1 MSKKT
6 VLCIIL
12 IQIFIANICLGKN
25 TYSIIP
31 SPKYEQAKKGFF
43 IINEDT
49 KFILP
54 ENNKRLYQ
62 AINPLLKQLKRSKD
76 NAIEITKDFSSNE
89 KNRII
94 CKLNKNI
101 KNNEGYVLDIKKNG
115 IVVEA
120 STANG
125 IFYAMQSL
133 RQLLP
138 PEIEN
143 IHQKN
148 IEWSIPC
155 GIIKDEPEFSY
166 RGFML
171 DVGRHYM
178 PVDFIKKSIEMAAF
192 HKFNKFHWHLTEDQG
207 WRIEIKKY
215 PKLTA
220 VGGYRNMTLKNHLK
234 DSVYQ
239 WDTHRYGGFYTQ
251 EEVKEIVKFAH
262 ENFIEVIPEIEMPGH
277 ALAALA
283 AYPEYSCSGGPFE
296 VGTKWGVFEDIY
308 CTREETFKFLE
319 NILDEVIALFPSN
332 EIHIGGDEAPR
343 TRWERCHKCQERIKE
358 LNLKNE
364 AELQTYFI
372 NRIGKYLN
380 SKGKKII
387 GWDEVIEGGIPDK
400 ATVMIWKNDKWADE
414 ATRQGHEVILTPSSS
429 YYLNV
434 PQGDIK
440 KEPMGPLRTI
450 TLKQT
455 YNYMPIKSTY
465 SSRQKELVRG
475 VQANLWTEYIA
486 TPEHVEYMVFPRLA
500 AVAETAWRN
509 PEKKNF
515 EDFYLKLKKLLVRY
529 DIMGINYSKTN
540 IK

>member
-1 MSKKT
+1 MKRKIIIYVILVYILT
-6 VLCIIL
+6 V
-12 IQIFIANICLGKN
+12 NICYGGN

-31 SPKYEQAKKGFF
+31 SPKFEEVSNSFF
-43 IINEDT
+43 TINEKT
-49 KFILP
+49 RIILP
-54 ENNKRLYQ
+54 KNNERFYQ
-62 AINPLLKQLKRSKD
+62 AISPLIKHINFNNNIQ
-76 NAIEITKDFSSNE
+76 NITTKNLSNK
-89 KNRII
+89 KNCII
-94 CKLNKNI
+94 CRLNKNI
-101 KNNEGYVLDIKKNG
+101 KNKEGYILNINKST
-115 IVVEA
+115 ISVEA
-120 STANG
+120 STENG
-125 IFYAMQSL
+125 IFYAMQTL

-138 PEIEN
+138 PEIERDN
-143 IHQKN
+143 IDNQ
-148 IEWSIPC
+148 ELRVPC
-155 GIIKDEPEFSY
+155 GIIQDEPEFSY

-215 PKLTA
+215 PKLTS

-234 DSVYQ
+234 DSVYL
-239 WDTHRYGGFYTQ
+239 WNNNRYGGFYTQ
-251 EEVKEIVKFAH
+251 EEIKDIIKFAH
-262 ENFIEVIPEIEMPGH
+262 ANFIEIIPEIEMPGH

-308 CTREETFKFLE
+308 CTREETFKFIE
-319 NILDEVIALFPSN
+319 DILDEVIALFPSN

-343 TRWERCHKCQERIKE
+343 TRWERCHKCQEKIKE

-372 NRIGKYLN
+372 NRIEKYLS
-380 SKGKKII
+380 SKGKRII
-387 GWDEVIEGGIPDK
+387 GWDEVIEGGIPNNS
-400 ATVMIWKNDKWADE
+400 TVMIWRNDKWADE
-414 ATRQGHEVILTPSSS
+414 ATKQGHEVILTPSSH

-455 YNYMPIKSTY
+455 YNYTPIKNTY
-465 SSRQKELVRG
+465 SKKQKELIRG
-475 VQANLWTEYIA
+475 VQANLWTEYIS

-509 PEKKNF
+509 PEEKNF
-515 EDFYLKLKKLLVRY
+515 EDFYKKLKGLLIRY
-529 DIMGINYSKTN
+529 DMIGINYSKTN